1 MTKHTLDSQQM
12 SDLAMGLGTAVR
24 WYSDAVEGYAEDPEH
39 QARQHFQVQLDR
51 LRELEKLLTT
61 NPTGLAI
68 VEVSRRPTS

>member
-1 MTKHTLDSQQM
+1 MNKITLDSQQM

-39 QARQHFQVQLDR
+39 QARQQVQLDR

-68 VEVSRRPTS
+68 VEVSRRPW